1 MKTPGLIQMLAGS
14 SIFARVGK
22 DKLQVLAEGASLVRL
37 ESGQHLFRMGDKAAY
52 FFLLQ
57 AGSVVLYRP
66 SYTGEQKVFRSM
78 EAGDLLA
85 ETAMFAE
92 PCRYPL
98 SARAGSDCS
107 IYRLPR
113 ARLLELC
120 RVSPDFSIAMLEGM
134 ATRISQSLNRIDLLT
149 IGNSAQRLVAYLMDL
164 YLQQRSAWLAL
175 PASHGVL
182 ARQLNITPETFSRQ
196 LSAFRR
202 AGFIGGRPPE
212 LVLLDADGLCQEV
225 GLPAPDMTFEGTT
238 AMDHLGSSLF
248 DCCNYARQALG
259 KG

>member
-1 MKTPGLIQMLAGS
+1 MKIPALIQMLARS
-14 SIFARVGK
+14 SIFAAAGK
-22 DKLQVLAEGASLVRL
+22 DKLQLLSEGASLLRL
-37 ESGQHLFRMGDKAAY
+37 ENGQHLFRMGDKAAY
-52 FFLLQ
+52 FFLVQ
-57 AGSVVLYRP
+57 SGSVVLYRP
-66 SYTGEQKVFRSM
+66 SYTGEQKVFRNM

-85 ETAMFAE
+85 ETAMFAD

-98 SARAGSDCS
+98 SARALSDCS

-113 ARLLELC
+113 LRLLELC
-120 RVSPDFSIAMLEGM
+120 RSSPEFSLAMLEGM

-164 YLQQRSAWLAL
+164 YMQQRSAWLAL

-202 AGFIGGRPPE
+202 AGFIGGRHPE
-212 LVLLDADGLCQEV
+212 LVLLDAEGLCQEV
-225 GLPAPDMTFEGTT
+225 GLPAPDMAFEEATP
-238 AMDHLGSSLF
+238 MDNLGSSLF
-248 DCCNYARQALG
+248 DCCNYARQVLG